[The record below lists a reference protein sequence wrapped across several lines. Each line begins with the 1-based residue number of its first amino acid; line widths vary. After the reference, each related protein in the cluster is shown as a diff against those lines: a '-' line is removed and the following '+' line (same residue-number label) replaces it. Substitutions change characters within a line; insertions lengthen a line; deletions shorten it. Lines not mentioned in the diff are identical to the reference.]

1 MKEGEKSAVEEASRN
16 KECSFG
22 RHRWLWASIS
32 LLVLGQVTSFIYLI
46 QSQQSMQHLVDSYNS
61 GLKCFCRQDSDERSF
76 TSTATSSIGEAD
88 LPERNYVATG
98 ALSHAT
104 SARKKRSSSSN
115 KTQRHS
121 NKVSWSKRTI
131 SCVLLMKDE
140 VVFGKMKNSL
150 VIIFIAPCFFRK
162 PVANLVRTNT
172 TRLRLHLW
180 E

>member
-1 MKEGEKSAVEEASRN
+1 MKKGEKSAVDEASRN

-46 QSQQSMQHLVDSYNS
+46 QSQQSMQHLVDSHNS
-61 GLKCFCRQDSDERSF
+61 GLKCFCREGSDERSF

-88 LPERNYVATG
+88 LPERIYATG

-121 NKVSWSKRTI
+121 NKVIWSNKRTI
-131 SCVLLMKDE
+131 SFVLVDE
-140 VVFGKMKNSL
+140 RRSN
-150 VIIFIAPCFFRK
+150 
-162 PVANLVRTNT
+162 
-172 TRLRLHLW
+172 LW
-180 E
+180 ENEELSSNNLYLYCSMFL